1 MGDPTPFRPKIS
13 RRSNTMY
20 RAGAGAMGK
29 AIEKVTEQQI
39 LSRRTKSADIPGY
52 FCHSPAVEY
61 RTLPEKVSQ
70 LREQGYAKN
79 Y

>member
-1 MGDPTPFRPKIS
+1 
-13 RRSNTMY
+13 
-20 RAGAGAMGK
+20 MGK